1 MRKKFTKESFWSW
14 VLTKIQ
20 DNKDATIFYKKVT
33 GENPPK
39 S

>member
-1 MRKKFTKESFWSW
+1 MRNKFTNLRFWSW
-14 VLTKIQ
+14 VQTKLSG
-20 DNKDATIFYKKVT
+20 KDTSEFYKKVT

>member
-1 MRKKFTKESFWSW
+1 MRKKFTKESFWTW
-14 VLTKIQ
+14 VQTKLSG
-20 DNKDATIFYKKVT
+20 KGPTEFYKKIT